1 MTASTALLPADLD
14 AEVLE
19 LLPARETL
27 CYNIYDINVSPVI
40 AVNISMAINAGSI
53 GAVANSA
60 ALQEIV
66 VLQQ

>member
-1 MTASTALLPADLD
+1 MTTSTELLPGELD

-27 CYNIYDINVSPVI
+27 CFNVNVAPVI
-40 AVNISMAINAGSI
+40 AVNMSFAINAATIGS
-53 GAVANSA
+53 VANSA
-60 ALQEIV
+60 AVQELL